1 MQAFILCGH
10 LTMNQ
15 QQFNRLFYVLSAMV
29 LLEKLLVF
37 LFFSIQYTDSDQ
49 TLLWQVATD
58 LSNGVFHGPCF
69 YGQSYGPNIEPLL
82 AVPFMKIGFPV
93 YAALPLATLILST
106 TPFFLLA
113 FYFKQKL
120 SIQSALIPLMV
131 CLMLPLEYSLLTTI
145 PRGFVGGIFFVSL
158 GLFCWKYF
166 RNNLSLVFAGLFIG
180 WGLYGN
186 LNSALLLPLIIPS
199 IQWNKKFIVRAAL
212 FFGLGFI
219 VGLLPFYFNAL
230 FYREHPELLIHV
242 APSVKLSWA
251 SFLETIYRFNNYF
264 DQVSPLFWRFGFISV
279 LLLPPA
285 IILLWKKNKRLEA
298 WTIVFVLLAI
308 LGSFFMEKMKES
320 SYSLFFSGGRFFLA
334 LPFVFIFLSL
344 YFYSF
349 LSSKNKLNF
358 NRIALV
364 LAVVSFG
371 IKTFFFSSLLTNAMD
386 ESKSWCVHVVRISD
400 LKKQC
405 AELVEFGDHPS
416 LLIAITG
423 DTPGQPVTYGCQCLQ
438 ADFPST
444 YIPHYERRRWLISEY
459 NKTVFPT
466 ILLHGKDTTRWDRSK
481 FGHLNIVKHDKEKG
495 WMLVRN
501 SETTDVFLFESGILT
516 PNK

>member
-1 MQAFILCGH
+1 
-10 LTMNQ
+10 MNQ

-37 LFFSIQYTDSDQ
+37 FFFSIQFTDSDQ

-113 FYFKQKL
+113 FYFKHKL
-120 SIQSALIPLMV
+120 SAQSALIPLIV
-131 CLMLPLEYSLLTTI
+131 CLLLPLEYSLLTAI

-166 RNNLSLVFAGLFIG
+166 RTNLSLVFAGIFIG
-180 WGLYGN
+180 LGLYGN

-199 IQWNKKFIVRAAL
+199 IRWNKKFILRAAL

-219 VGLLPFYFNAL
+219 IGLLPFYFNFQYYQA
-230 FYREHPELLIHV
+230 HPELLIHV

-251 SFLETIYRFNNYF
+251 SFLETINRFNNYF
-264 DQVSPLFWRFGFISV
+264 DQVSPLFWRFGFVSV
-279 LLLPPA
+279 LLLPAA

-308 LGSFFMEKMKES
+308 LGSFFLEKTKES

-349 LSSKNKLNF
+349 LSSKNKLKF
-358 NRIALV
+358 NRIALL
-364 LAVVSFG
+364 LAIASFG
-371 IKTFFFSSLLTNAMD
+371 IKTFFFSSLLSSAID

-405 AELVEFGDHPS
+405 SEMAEFGDHPS

-466 ILLHGKDTTRWDRSK
+466 ILLHGKDTTRWDRNK
-481 FGHLNIVKHDKEKG
+481 FQHLHILKHDKEKG
-495 WMLVRN
+495 WMLVQN
-501 SETTDVFLFESGILT
+501 SEPTDVFLFESGILT
-516 PNK
+516 RNK

>member
-1 MQAFILCGH
+1 
-10 LTMNQ
+10 MNQ
-15 QQFNRLFYVLSAMV
+15 QQYNRLFYALSAMV
-29 LLEKLLVF
+29 LVEKLLVF
-37 LFFSIQYTDSDQ
+37 FLFSIQYTDSDQ

-58 LSNGVFHGPCF
+58 LSNGLFHGPCF

-82 AVPFMKIGFPV
+82 AVPFMKLGIPV

-120 SIQSALIPLMV
+120 SAQTALIPLII
-131 CLMLPLEYSLLTTI
+131 CLLLPLEYSLLTAI

-166 RNNLSLVFAGLFIG
+166 RTNLSLVFAGIFIG
-180 WGLYGN
+180 LGLYGN
-186 LNSALLLPLIIPS
+186 LNSALLLPFIIPS
-199 IQWNKKFIVRAAL
+199 IHWNKKFILRAAL
-212 FFGLGFI
+212 FFGVGFI
-219 VGLLPFYFNAL
+219 VGLLPFYFNFLYYKA
-230 FYREHPELLIHV
+230 HPELLIHV

-251 SFLETIYRFNNYF
+251 SFLETLYRFNNYF

-279 LLLPPA
+279 LILPAA

-308 LGSFFMEKMKES
+308 LGSFFLEKTKES

-349 LSSKNKLNF
+349 LSSENKLNF
-358 NRIALV
+358 NRIALA

-371 IKTFFFSSLLTNAMD
+371 IKTFFFSSLLTSAMD

-444 YIPHYERRRWLISEY
+444 YIPHYERRRWLISVY

-501 SETTDVFLFESGILT
+501 SESTDVFLFESGILT

>member
-1 MQAFILCGH
+1 
-10 LTMNQ
+10 MNQ
-15 QQFNRLFYVLSAMV
+15 QHYNRLFYVLSAMV
-29 LLEKLLVF
+29 LVEKMLVF
-37 LFFSIQYTDSDQ
+37 FFFSSQYTDSDQ

-58 LSNGVFHGPCF
+58 LSNGIFHGPCF

-113 FYFKQKL
+113 FYFKQKQ
-120 SIQSALIPLMV
+120 SAQSALIPLMV
-131 CLMLPLEYSLLTTI
+131 CLKLPLEYSLLTSI

-166 RNNLSLVFAGLFIG
+166 RNNLSLFFAGLFIG
-180 WGLYGN
+180 IGLYGN

-199 IQWNKKFIVRAAL
+199 IHWNKKFILRAAL
-212 FFGLGFI
+212 FFGVGFT
-219 VGLLPFYFNAL
+219 VGLLPFYFNFQYYQA
-230 FYREHPELLIHV
+230 HQELLIHV
-242 APSVKLSWA
+242 APSVKLSWS

-264 DQVSPLFWRFGFISV
+264 DQVSPLFWRFGFVSV
-279 LLLPPA
+279 LLLPVA
-285 IILLWKKNKRLEA
+285 IILLWKKNKQLEA
-298 WTIVFVLLAI
+298 WSIAFVLMAI
-308 LGSFFMEKMKES
+308 LGSLFMEKTKES
-320 SYSLFFSGGRFFLA
+320 GYSLFFSGGRFFLA
-334 LPFVFIFLSL
+334 MPFVFIFLSL
-344 YFYSF
+344 YLYSF
-349 LSSKNKLNF
+349 LSSENKLNF
-358 NRIALV
+358 NRIGLA

-371 IKTFFFSSLLTNAMD
+371 IKTFFFSSLLTSAMD

-481 FGHLNIVKHDKEKG
+481 FGHLDIVKHDKEKG

-501 SETTDVFLFESGILT
+501 SETTSVFLFESGILT

>member
-1 MQAFILCGH
+1 
-10 LTMNQ
+10 MNQ
-15 QQFNRLFYVLSAMV
+15 QQYNRLFYALSAMV
-29 LLEKLLVF
+29 LVEKLLVF
-37 LFFSIQYTDSDQ
+37 FLFSIQYTDSDQ

-58 LSNGVFHGPCF
+58 LSNGLFHGPCF

-82 AVPFMKIGFPV
+82 AVPFMKLGIPV

-120 SIQSALIPLMV
+120 SAQTALIPLII
-131 CLMLPLEYSLLTTI
+131 CLLLPLEYSLLTAI

-166 RNNLSLVFAGLFIG
+166 RTNLSLVFAGIFIG
-180 WGLYGN
+180 LGLYGN
-186 LNSALLLPLIIPS
+186 LNSALLLPFIIPS
-199 IQWNKKFIVRAAL
+199 IHWNKKFILRAAL
-212 FFGLGFI
+212 FFGVGFI
-219 VGLLPFYFNAL
+219 VGLLPFYFNFLYYKA
-230 FYREHPELLIHV
+230 HPELLIHV

-251 SFLETIYRFNNYF
+251 SFLETLYRFNNYF

-279 LLLPPA
+279 LILPAA

-308 LGSFFMEKMKES
+308 LGSFFLEKTKES

-349 LSSKNKLNF
+349 LSSKSKLNF
-358 NRIALV
+358 NRIALA

-371 IKTFFFSSLLTNAMD
+371 IKTFFFSSLLTSAMD

-438 ADFPST
+438 AEFPST

-501 SETTDVFLFESGILT
+501 SESTDVFLFESGILT

>member
-1 MQAFILCGH
+1 
-10 LTMNQ
+10 MNQ
-15 QQFNRLFYVLSAMV
+15 QQYNKLFYVLSAFV
-29 LLEKLLVF
+29 LVEKMLVYF
-37 LFFSIQYTDSDQ
+37 FFSVQYTDSDQ

-58 LSNGVFHGPCF
+58 LSNGFFHGPCF
-69 YGQSYGPNIEPLL
+69 YGQSYGPNVEPLL

-120 SIQSALIPLMV
+120 SAQSALIPLIV
-131 CLMLPLEYSLLTTI
+131 CLLLPLEYSLLTAI

-166 RNNLSLVFAGLFIG
+166 RTNLSLVFAGIFIG
-180 WGLYGN
+180 LGLYGN

-199 IQWNKKFIVRAAL
+199 IQWNKNFILRAAL
-212 FFGLGFI
+212 FFGIGFI
-219 VGLLPFYFNAL
+219 IGLLPFYFN
-230 FYREHPELLIHV
+230 FHYFQIHPELIIHV
-242 APSVKLSWA
+242 APSLKLSWN
-251 SFLETIYRFNNYF
+251 SFLETTSRFNNYF
-264 DQVSPLFWRFGFISV
+264 DQVLPLFWRFGYLGA
-279 LLLPPA
+279 LLLPIASA
-285 IILLWKKNKRLEA
+285 ILWRKQKRLEA
-298 WTIVFVLLAI
+298 FVIALVTLVI
-308 LGSFFMEKMKES
+308 FVSLFMEKTKES
-320 SYSLFFSGGRFFLA
+320 GYSFFFSGGRFFLA

-349 LSSKNKLNF
+349 LSSKNKLKF
-358 NRIALV
+358 NRFALLLV
-364 LAVVSFG
+364 LVSFAVK
-371 IKTFFFSSLLTNAMD
+371 IIFFSALLDNAMD
-386 ESKSWCVHVVRISD
+386 ERKSWYVHVMRIDD

-405 AELVEFGDHPS
+405 HEMNEFGNHPA
-416 LLIAITG
+416 LLVAVTG
-423 DTPGQPVTYGCQCLQ
+423 DTPEQPVTYGCQCLQ

-466 ILLHGKDTTRWDRSK
+466 ILLHGKDTSRWDRNK
-481 FGHLNIVKHDKEKG
+481 FQHLHILKHNKENG
-495 WMLVRN
+495 WMLVEN
-501 SETTDVFLFESGILT
+501 SEPTDVFLSESGILT

>member
-1 MQAFILCGH
+1 
-10 LTMNQ
+10 MNQ
-15 QQFNRLFYVLSAMV
+15 QQYNRLFYALSVMV
-29 LLEKLLVF
+29 LVEKLLVF
-37 LFFSIQYTDSDQ
+37 FFFSIQYTDSDQ

-58 LSNGVFHGPCF
+58 LSNGIFHGPCF

-82 AVPFMKIGFPV
+82 AVPFMKMGLPV
-93 YAALPLATLILST
+93 YAALPFATLILST

-113 FYFKQKL
+113 LYFKRKT
-120 SIQSALIPLMV
+120 STRSALIPLMV
-131 CLMLPLEYSLLTTI
+131 CLMLPLEYSLLTSI

-166 RNNLSLVFAGLFIG
+166 RNNLSLFFAGLFIG
-180 WGLYGN
+180 IGLYGN

-199 IQWNKKFIVRAAL
+199 IHWNKKFIVRAVL

-219 VGLLPFYFNAL
+219 IGLLPFYFNAL
-230 FYREHPELLIHV
+230 FYTEHPELLIHV

-251 SFLETIYRFNNYF
+251 SFIETICRFNNYF

-279 LLLPPA
+279 LLLPAA

-298 WTIVFVLLAI
+298 WSIAFVLMAI
-308 LGSFFMEKMKES
+308 LGSLFLEKTKES
-320 SYSLFFSGGRFFLA
+320 GYSIFFSGGRFFLA

-344 YFYSF
+344 YVFSF
-349 LSSKNKLNF
+349 LSSKNKLKF
-358 NRIALV
+358 NRIALAIV
-364 LAVVSFG
+364 FVSFG
-371 IKTFFFSSLLTNAMD
+371 IKTLLFSPLLENAID
-386 ESKSWCVHVVRISD
+386 KGKAWYVHVVRID
-400 LKKQC
+400 ELKKQC
-405 AELVEFGDHPS
+405 SEMKAFGENPS
-416 LLIAITG
+416 LLVAVTG
-423 DTPGQPVTYGCQCLQ
+423 DTPEQPVTYGCRCLQ
-438 ADFPST
+438 ANFPST

-481 FGHLNIVKHDKEKG
+481 FGHLDIVKHDKEKG

-501 SETTDVFLFESGILT
+501 SETTDVFLFESGIVK
-516 PNK
+516 PE

>member
-1 MQAFILCGH
+1 
-10 LTMNQ
+10 MNQ
-15 QQFNRLFYVLSAMV
+15 QHYNRLFYVLSAMV
-29 LLEKLLVF
+29 LVEKMLVF
-37 LFFSIQYTDSDQ
+37 FFFSSQYTDSDQ
-49 TLLWQVATD
+49 TLLWQVTSD
-58 LSNGVFHGPCF
+58 LSNGIFHGPCF

-82 AVPFMKIGFPV
+82 AVPFMKLGMPV
-93 YAALPLATLILST
+93 YAALPLVTILLST

-113 FYFKQKL
+113 IYFKRKTNTQT
-120 SIQSALIPLMV
+120 ALIPLLV
-131 CLMLPLEYSLLTTI
+131 CLLLPLEYSLLTAI

-199 IQWNKKFIVRAAL
+199 IHWNKKFILRAVL

-219 VGLLPFYFNAL
+219 IGLLPFYFNAL
-230 FYREHPELLIHV
+230 FSTEHLELLIHV

-251 SFLETIYRFNNYF
+251 SFVETICRFNNYF
-264 DQVSPLFWRFGFISV
+264 DQVSPLFWRFGFVSV
-279 LLLPPA
+279 LLLPAA

-298 WTIVFVLLAI
+298 WTITFVLLAI
-308 LGSFFMEKMKES
+308 LGSLFMEKTKES
-320 SYSLFFSGGRFFLA
+320 GYSLFFSGGRFFLA
-334 LPFVFIFLSL
+334 MPFVFIFLSL
-344 YFYSF
+344 YLYSF
-349 LSSKNKLNF
+349 LSSKNKLKF
-358 NRIALV
+358 NRIALT
-364 LAVVSFG
+364 LAFISFG
-371 IKTFFFSSLLTNAMD
+371 IKLFCFSPLLENAID
-386 ESKSWCVHVVRISD
+386 KEKAWYVHVVRIDD

-405 AELVEFGDHPS
+405 SEMKAFGENPA
-416 LLIAITG
+416 LLIAVTG
-423 DTPGQPVTYGCQCLQ
+423 DTPEQPVTYGCQCLQ

-481 FGHLNIVKHDKEKG
+481 FGHLDIVKHDKEKG

-501 SETTDVFLFESGILT
+501 SETTDVFLFESGIVK
-516 PNK
+516 PE

>member
-15 QQFNRLFYVLSAMV
+15 QQYNRLFYVLSAMV
-29 LLEKLLVF
+29 LVEKMLVF
-37 LFFSIQYTDSDQ
+37 FFFSSQYTDSDQ

-58 LSNGVFHGPCF
+58 LSNGIFHGPCF

-113 FYFKQKL
+113 FYFKQKQ
-120 SIQSALIPLMV
+120 SAQSALIPLMV
-131 CLMLPLEYSLLTTI
+131 CLMLPLEYSLLTSI

-166 RNNLSLVFAGLFIG
+166 RTNLSLVFAGLFIG

-199 IQWNKKFIVRAAL
+199 IQWTKKFILRAAL
-212 FFGLGFI
+212 FFGVGFV

-230 FYREHPELLIHV
+230 FYTEHPELLIHV
-242 APSVKLSWA
+242 APSVKLSWS
-251 SFLETIYRFNNYF
+251 SFVETICRFNNYF

-279 LLLPPA
+279 LLLPVA

-298 WTIVFVLLAI
+298 WSIAFVLMAI
-308 LGSFFMEKMKES
+308 LGSLFMEKTKES
-320 SYSLFFSGGRFFLA
+320 GYSIFFSGGRFFLA

-344 YFYSF
+344 YFYAF
-349 LSSKNKLNF
+349 LSTKNKLKF
-358 NRIALV
+358 NRIALL

-371 IKTFFFSSLLTNAMD
+371 IKVSFFSPLLENALD
-386 ESKSWCVHVVRISD
+386 KGKAWYVHVVRID
-400 LKKQC
+400 ELKKQC
-405 AELVEFGDHPS
+405 HEMNAFGNHPALLV
-416 LLIAITG
+416 AVTG
-423 DTPGQPVTYGCQCLQ
+423 DTPEQPITYGCQCLQ
-438 ADFPST
+438 SDFPST

-459 NKTVFPT
+459 NKTVFST

-481 FGHLNIVKHDKEKG
+481 FHHLIILNHDKEKG
-495 WMLVRN
+495 WMLVQN
-501 SETTDVFLFESGILT
+501 SEPTDVFLFESGILT

>member
-1 MQAFILCGH
+1 
-10 LTMNQ
+10 MNQ

-37 LFFSIQYTDSDQ
+37 FFFSIQYTDSDQ

-69 YGQSYGPNIEPLL
+69 YGQSYGPNVEPLL
-82 AVPFMKIGFPV
+82 AVTFMKLGMPV
-93 YAALPLATLILST
+93 YAALPLVTLLLST

-113 FYFKQKL
+113 IYFKRKTNTQT
-120 SIQSALIPLMV
+120 ALIPLLV
-131 CLMLPLEYSLLTTI
+131 CLLLPLEYSLLTSI

-158 GLFCWKYF
+158 GIFCWKYF

-199 IQWNKKFIVRAAL
+199 IHWNKKFIVRATL

-219 VGLLPFYFNAL
+219 IGLLPFYLNAL
-230 FYREHPELLIHV
+230 FYKEHSELLIHV
-242 APSVKLSWA
+242 SPSVKLSWA

-264 DQVSPLFWRFGFISV
+264 DQVSPLFWRFGFVSV
-279 LLLPPA
+279 LLLPAA

-298 WTIVFVLLAI
+298 STISFVLLAI
-308 LGSFFMEKMKES
+308 LISLFMEKTKES
-320 SYSLFFSGGRFFLA
+320 GYSLFFSGGRFFLA
-334 LPFVFIFLSL
+334 IPFVFVFISL
-344 YFYSF
+344 YVYSF
-349 LSSKNKLNF
+349 LSTKKKKKF
-358 NRIALV
+358 NRIALT
-364 LAVVSFG
+364 LAFISFG
-371 IKTFFFSSLLTNAMD
+371 IKLLCFSPLLENAID
-386 ESKSWCVHVVRISD
+386 KEKGWYVHVVRID
-400 LKKQC
+400 ELKKQC
-405 AELVEFGDHPS
+405 SEMKAFGENPS
-416 LLIAITG
+416 LLIAVTG
-423 DTPGQPVTYGCQCLQ
+423 DTPEQPVTYGCQCLQ

-459 NKTVFPT
+459 NKTVFLT

-481 FGHLNIVKHDKEKG
+481 FGHLDIVKFDKEKG

-501 SETTDVFLFESGILT
+501 SETTDVFLFESGIVK
-516 PNK
+516 PE

>member
-1 MQAFILCGH
+1 L
-10 LTMNQ
+10 
-15 QQFNRLFYVLSAMV
+15 
-29 LLEKLLVF
+29 
-37 LFFSIQYTDSDQ
+37 
-49 TLLWQVATD
+49 
-58 LSNGVFHGPCF
+58 
-69 YGQSYGPNIEPLL
+69 
-82 AVPFMKIGFPV
+82 
-93 YAALPLATLILST
+93 
-106 TPFFLLA
+106 
-113 FYFKQKL
+113 
-120 SIQSALIPLMV
+120 
-131 CLMLPLEYSLLTTI
+131 LPLEYSLLTAI

-166 RNNLSLVFAGLFIG
+166 RTNLSLVFAGIFIG
-180 WGLYGN
+180 LGLYGN
-186 LNSALLLPLIIPS
+186 LNIALLLPFIIPS
-199 IQWNKKFIVRAAL
+199 IHWNKKFILRAAL
-212 FFGLGFI
+212 FFGVGFI
-219 VGLLPFYFNAL
+219 VGLLPFYFNFLYYKA
-230 FYREHPELLIHV
+230 HPELLIHV

-251 SFLETIYRFNNYF
+251 SFLETLYRFNNYF

-279 LLLPPA
+279 LILPAA

-308 LGSFFMEKMKES
+308 LGSFFLEKTKES

-349 LSSKNKLNF
+349 LSSENKLNF
-358 NRIALV
+358 NRIGLA

-371 IKTFFFSSLLTNAMD
+371 IKTFFFSSLLTSAMD

-438 ADFPST
+438 AEFPST

-466 ILLHGKDTTRWDRSK
+466 ILLHGKDTARWDRSK

-501 SETTDVFLFESGILT
+501 SESTDVFLFESGILT

>member
-1 MQAFILCGH
+1 
-10 LTMNQ
+10 MNQ
-15 QQFNRLFYVLSAMV
+15 QQYNRLFYALSAFV
-29 LLEKLLVF
+29 LVEKLLVYF
-37 LFFSIQYTDSDQ
+37 FFSIQYTDSDQ

-113 FYFKQKL
+113 FYFKQKQ
-120 SIQSALIPLMV
+120 SAQSALIPLMV

-166 RNNLSLVFAGLFIG
+166 RTNLSLVFAGIFIAL
-180 WGLYGN
+180 GLYGN

-199 IQWNKKFIVRAAL
+199 IHWNKKFIVRAAL

-219 VGLLPFYFNAL
+219 LGLLPFYFNAL
-230 FYREHPELLIHV
+230 FYKEHPELLIHV
-242 APSVKLSWA
+242 APSVKLSWS
-251 SFLETIYRFNNYF
+251 SFVESITRFNNYF
-264 DQVSPLFWRFGFISV
+264 DQVSPFFWRFGFIGL
-279 LLLPPA
+279 LLLPLA
-285 IILLWKKNKRLEA
+285 IYFLCKKKKHVEA
-298 WTIVFVLLAI
+298 WSIAFVLLAI
-308 LGSFFMEKMKES
+308 VCSFFMEKTKES
-320 SYSLFFSGGRFFLA
+320 GYSLFFSGGRFFLA
-334 LPFVFIFLSL
+334 LPFVFIFISL
-344 YFYSF
+344 YVYSF
-349 LSSKNKLNF
+349 LSTKKKKKF
-358 NRIALV
+358 NRIALTITFI
-364 LAVVSFG
+364 SFG
-371 IKTFFFSSLLTNAMD
+371 IKLVFFSPLLENAID
-386 ESKSWCVHVVRISD
+386 KEKAWYVHVVRIEE

-405 AELVEFGDHPS
+405 QEMNAFGNHPALV
-416 LLIAITG
+416 IAVTG
-423 DTPGQPVTYGCQCLQ
+423 DTPEQPVTYGCQCLQ

-466 ILLHGKDTTRWDRSK
+466 ILLHGKDTTRWDRNK
-481 FGHLNIVKHDKEKG
+481 FQHLHILKHDKEKG
-495 WMLVRN
+495 WMLVQN
-501 SETTDVFLFESGILT
+501 SEPTDVFLFESGILT

>member
-15 QQFNRLFYVLSAMV
+15 QQYNRLFYVLSAFV
-29 LLEKLLVF
+29 LVEKLLVYF
-37 LFFSIQYTDSDQ
+37 FFSIQYTDSDQ

-106 TPFFLLA
+106 SPFFLLA

-120 SIQSALIPLMV
+120 SAQSALIPLIV
-131 CLMLPLEYSLLTTI
+131 CLLLPLEYSLLTAI

-166 RNNLSLVFAGLFIG
+166 RNNLSLVFAGIFIG
-180 WGLYGN
+180 LGLYGN

-199 IQWNKKFIVRAAL
+199 IHWNKKFILHAAL
-212 FFGLGFI
+212 FFGVGFI
-219 VGLLPFYFNAL
+219 VGLLPFYFNFQYYQA
-230 FYREHPELLIHV
+230 HPELLIHV
-242 APSVKLSWA
+242 APSVQLSWS
-251 SFLETIYRFNNYF
+251 SFLETLYRFNNYF
-264 DQVSPLFWRFGFISV
+264 DQVSPLFWRFGFVSV
-279 LLLPPA
+279 LLLPAA

-308 LGSFFMEKMKES
+308 LGSFFLEKTKES

-349 LSSKNKLNF
+349 LSSKNKLKF
-358 NRIALV
+358 NRIALL

-371 IKTFFFSSLLTNAMD
+371 IKTVFFSSLLSSAID

-405 AELVEFGDHPS
+405 SAMAEFGEQPS
-416 LLIAITG
+416 LYIAITG

-459 NKTVFPT
+459 NKIVFPT

-481 FGHLNIVKHDKEKG
+481 FGHLDIVKHDKEKG

-501 SETTDVFLFESGILT
+501 SETTDVFLFESGIVT

>member
-1 MQAFILCGH
+1 
-10 LTMNQ
+10 MNQ
-15 QQFNRLFYVLSAMV
+15 QQYNRLFYALSAMV
-29 LLEKLLVF
+29 LVEKLLVF
-37 LFFSIQYTDSDQ
+37 FLFSIQYTDSDQ

-58 LSNGVFHGPCF
+58 LSNGLFHGPCF

-82 AVPFMKIGFPV
+82 AVPFMKFGFPV

-106 TPFFLLA
+106 TPFFLLS
-113 FYFKQKL
+113 FYFKHKL
-120 SIQSALIPLMV
+120 SAQTALIPLII
-131 CLMLPLEYSLLTTI
+131 CLLLPLEYSLLTAI

-166 RNNLSLVFAGLFIG
+166 RTNLSLVFAGIFIG
-180 WGLYGN
+180 LGLYGN
-186 LNSALLLPLIIPS
+186 LNSALLLPFIIPS
-199 IQWNKKFIVRAAL
+199 IHWNKKFILRAAL
-212 FFGLGFI
+212 FFGVGFI
-219 VGLLPFYFNAL
+219 VGLLPFYFNFLYYKA
-230 FYREHPELLIHV
+230 HPELLIHV

-251 SFLETIYRFNNYF
+251 SFLETLYRFNNYF

-279 LLLPPA
+279 LLLPAA

-308 LGSFFMEKMKES
+308 LGSFFLEKTKES

-349 LSSKNKLNF
+349 LSSKSKLNF
-358 NRIALV
+358 NRIALA

-371 IKTFFFSSLLTNAMD
+371 IKTFFFSSLLTSAMD

-438 ADFPST
+438 AEFPST

-466 ILLHGKDTTRWDRSK
+466 ILLHGKDTARWDRSK
-481 FGHLNIVKHDKEKG
+481 FGHLNIVKHNKEKG

-501 SETTDVFLFESGILT
+501 SESTDVFLFESGILT

>member
-1 MQAFILCGH
+1 
-10 LTMNQ
+10 MNQ
-15 QQFNRLFYVLSAMV
+15 QHYNRLFYVLSAMV
-29 LLEKLLVF
+29 LVEKMLVF
-37 LFFSIQYTDSDQ
+37 FFFSSQYTDSDQ

-58 LSNGVFHGPCF
+58 LSNGIFHGPCF

-82 AVPFMKIGFPV
+82 ALPFMKIGFPV

-113 FYFKQKL
+113 LYFKQKQ
-120 SIQSALIPLMV
+120 SAQSALIPLMV
-131 CLMLPLEYSLLTTI
+131 CLMLPLEYSLLTSI

-166 RNNLSLVFAGLFIG
+166 RTNLSLVFAGLFIG

-199 IQWNKKFIVRAAL
+199 IQWNKKFILRAAL
-212 FFGLGFI
+212 FFGVGFI
-219 VGLLPFYFNAL
+219 VGLLPFYFNFQYYQA
-230 FYREHPELLIHV
+230 HQELLIHV
-242 APSVKLSWA
+242 APSVKLSWS
-251 SFLETIYRFNNYF
+251 SFLETLYRFNNYF

-279 LLLPPA
+279 LLLPAA

-308 LGSFFMEKMKES
+308 LGSFFLEKTKES

-349 LSSKNKLNF
+349 LSSENKLNF
-358 NRIALV
+358 NRIGLA

-371 IKTFFFSSLLTNAMD
+371 IKTFFFSSLLTSAMD

-438 ADFPST
+438 AEFPST

-466 ILLHGKDTTRWDRSK
+466 ILLHGKDTARWDRSK

-501 SETTDVFLFESGILT
+501 SEPTDVFLFESGIIT

>member
-1 MQAFILCGH
+1 
-10 LTMNQ
+10 
-15 QQFNRLFYVLSAMV
+15 
-29 LLEKLLVF
+29 
-37 LFFSIQYTDSDQ
+37 
-49 TLLWQVATD
+49 
-58 LSNGVFHGPCF
+58 
-69 YGQSYGPNIEPLL
+69 
-82 AVPFMKIGFPV
+82 
-93 YAALPLATLILST
+93 
-106 TPFFLLA
+106 
-113 FYFKQKL
+113 
-120 SIQSALIPLMV
+120 
-131 CLMLPLEYSLLTTI
+131 
-145 PRGFVGGIFFVSL
+145 
-158 GLFCWKYF
+158 
-166 RNNLSLVFAGLFIG
+166 
-180 WGLYGN
+180 
-186 LNSALLLPLIIPS
+186 LNSALLLPFIIPS
-199 IQWNKKFIVRAAL
+199 IHWNKKFILRAAL
-212 FFGLGFI
+212 FFGVGFI
-219 VGLLPFYFNAL
+219 VGLLPFYFNFLYYKA
-230 FYREHPELLIHV
+230 HPELLIHV

-251 SFLETIYRFNNYF
+251 SFLETLYRFNNYF

-279 LLLPPA
+279 LILPAA

-308 LGSFFMEKMKES
+308 LGSFFLEKTKES

-349 LSSKNKLNF
+349 LSSENKLNF
-358 NRIALV
+358 NRIGLA

-371 IKTFFFSSLLTNAMD
+371 IKTFFFSSLLTSAMD

-438 ADFPST
+438 AEFPST

-466 ILLHGKDTTRWDRSK
+466 ILLHGKDTARWDRSK

-501 SETTDVFLFESGILT
+501 SESTDVFLFESGILT

>member
-1 MQAFILCGH
+1 
-10 LTMNQ
+10 MNQ
-15 QQFNRLFYVLSAMV
+15 QQYNRLFYALSAMV
-29 LLEKLLVF
+29 LVEKLLVF
-37 LFFSIQYTDSDQ
+37 FLFSIQYTDSDQ

-58 LSNGVFHGPCF
+58 LSNGLFHGPCF

-82 AVPFMKIGFPV
+82 AVPFMKLGIPV

-120 SIQSALIPLMV
+120 SAQTALIPLII
-131 CLMLPLEYSLLTTI
+131 CLLLPLEYSLLTAI

-166 RNNLSLVFAGLFIG
+166 RTNLSLVFAGIFIG
-180 WGLYGN
+180 LGLYGN
-186 LNSALLLPLIIPS
+186 LNSALLLPFIIPS
-199 IQWNKKFIVRAAL
+199 IHWNKKFILRAAL
-212 FFGLGFI
+212 FFGVGFI
-219 VGLLPFYFNAL
+219 VGLLPFYFNFLYYKA
-230 FYREHPELLIHV
+230 HPELLIHV

-251 SFLETIYRFNNYF
+251 SFLETLYRFNNYF

-279 LLLPPA
+279 LILPAA

-308 LGSFFMEKMKES
+308 LGSFFLEKTKES

-349 LSSKNKLNF
+349 LSSENKLNF
-358 NRIALV
+358 NRIGLA

-371 IKTFFFSSLLTNAMD
+371 IKTFFFSSLLTSAMD

-466 ILLHGKDTTRWDRSK
+466 ILLHGKDTARWDRSK

-501 SETTDVFLFESGILT
+501 SESTDVFLFESGILT

>member
-1 MQAFILCGH
+1 
-10 LTMNQ
+10 MNQ
-15 QQFNRLFYVLSAMV
+15 QHYNRLFYVLSAMV
-29 LLEKLLVF
+29 LVEKMLVYF
-37 LFFSIQYTDSDQ
+37 FFSIQYTDSDQ
-49 TLLWQVATD
+49 TLLWQAATD

-308 LGSFFMEKMKES
+308 FGSLFLEKTKES

>member
-1 MQAFILCGH
+1 
-10 LTMNQ
+10 MNQ
-15 QQFNRLFYVLSAMV
+15 QQYNRLFYALSAMV
-29 LLEKLLVF
+29 LVEKLLDFF
-37 LFFSIQYTDSDQ
+37 LFSIQYTDSDQ

-58 LSNGVFHGPCF
+58 LSNGLFHGPCF

-82 AVPFMKIGFPV
+82 AVPFMKLGIPV

-120 SIQSALIPLMV
+120 SAQTALIPLII
-131 CLMLPLEYSLLTTI
+131 CLLLPLEYSLLTAI

-166 RNNLSLVFAGLFIG
+166 RTNLSLVFAGIFIG
-180 WGLYGN
+180 LGLYGN
-186 LNSALLLPLIIPS
+186 LNSALLLPFIIPS
-199 IQWNKKFIVRAAL
+199 IHWNKKFILRAAL
-212 FFGLGFI
+212 FFGVGFI
-219 VGLLPFYFNAL
+219 VGLLPFYFNFLYYKA
-230 FYREHPELLIHV
+230 HPELLIHV

-251 SFLETIYRFNNYF
+251 SFLETLYRFNNYF

-279 LLLPPA
+279 LILPAA

-308 LGSFFMEKMKES
+308 LGSFFLEKTKES

-349 LSSKNKLNF
+349 LSSENKLNF
-358 NRIALV
+358 NRIALA

-371 IKTFFFSSLLTNAMD
+371 IKTFFFSSLLTSAMD

-438 ADFPST
+438 AEFPST
-444 YIPHYERRRWLISEY
+444 YIPHYERRRWLISVY

-501 SETTDVFLFESGILT
+501 SESTDVFLFESGILT

>member
-1 MQAFILCGH
+1 
-10 LTMNQ
+10 MNQ
-15 QQFNRLFYVLSAMV
+15 RQYNILFYVLASMV
-29 LLEKLLVF
+29 FVEKTLVF
-37 LFFSIQYTDSDQ
+37 FLFSIQYTDSDQ

-58 LSNGVFHGPCF
+58 LSNGVLHGPCF

-82 AVPFMKIGFPV
+82 AVAFMKTGSPV

-113 FYFKQKL
+113 FYFKHKL
-120 SIQSALIPLMV
+120 SAQSALIPLIV
-131 CLMLPLEYSLLTTI
+131 CLLLPLEYSLLTAI

-166 RNNLSLVFAGLFIG
+166 RTNLALVFAGIFIG
-180 WGLYGN
+180 LGLYGN

-199 IQWNKKFIVRAAL
+199 IHWNKKFILRAAL
-212 FFGLGFI
+212 FFGVGFVI
-219 VGLLPFYFNAL
+219 GLLPLYFNFKYYQA
-230 FYREHPELLIHV
+230 HPELLIHV

-279 LLLPPA
+279 LLLPTA

-298 WTIVFVLLAI
+298 RTILFVLLAI
-308 LGSFFMEKMKES
+308 LGSLFMEKTKES
-320 SYSLFFSGGRFFLA
+320 GYSLFFSGGRFFLA

-344 YFYSF
+344 YFYAF
-349 LSSKNKLNF
+349 LSTKNKLKF
-358 NRIALV
+358 NRISLLLV
-364 LAVVSFG
+364 SVSFLV
-371 IKTFFFSSLLTNAMD
+371 KTLFFSPLLSIAMD
-386 ESKSWCVHVVRISD
+386 ESKSWCVHVVQISD

-405 AELVEFGDHPS
+405 REMNEFGNHPA
-416 LLIAITG
+416 LLVAVTG
-423 DTPGQPVTYGCQCLQ
+423 DTPEQPVTYGCQCLQ

-481 FGHLNIVKHDKEKG
+481 FHHLNILKHDKEKG
-495 WMLVRN
+495 WMLVQN
-501 SETTDVFLFESGILT
+501 SEPTDVFLFESGILT

>member
-1 MQAFILCGH
+1 
-10 LTMNQ
+10 MNQ
-15 QQFNRLFYVLSAMV
+15 KQYNRLFYVLSAFV
-29 LLEKLLVF
+29 LAEKLLVYF
-37 LFFSIQYTDSDQ
+37 FFSIQYTDSDQ

-298 WTIVFVLLAI
+298 WTISFVLLAI
-308 LGSFFMEKMKES
+308 LGSLFMEKTKES
-320 SYSLFFSGGRFFLA
+320 GYSLFFSGGRFFLA
-334 LPFVFIFLSL
+334 MPFVFIFLSL
-344 YFYSF
+344 YFYAF

-423 DTPGQPVTYGCQCLQ
+423 DTPGQPVT
-438 ADFPST
+438 
-444 YIPHYERRRWLISEY
+444 
-459 NKTVFPT
+459 
-466 ILLHGKDTTRWDRSK
+466 
-481 FGHLNIVKHDKEKG
+481 
-495 WMLVRN
+495 
-501 SETTDVFLFESGILT
+501 
-516 PNK
+516 

>member
-1 MQAFILCGH
+1 
-10 LTMNQ
+10 MNQ
-15 QQFNRLFYVLSAMV
+15 QHYNRLFYVLSAMV
-29 LLEKLLVF
+29 LVEKMLVF
-37 LFFSIQYTDSDQ
+37 FFFSSQYTDSDQ

-58 LSNGVFHGPCF
+58 LSHGVFHGPCF

-82 AVPFMKIGFPV
+82 AVPFMKIGLPV

-113 FYFKQKL
+113 FYFKHKL
-120 SIQSALIPLMV
+120 SAQSALIPLII
-131 CLMLPLEYSLLTTI
+131 CLLLPLEYSLLTAI

-166 RNNLSLVFAGLFIG
+166 RTNLSLVFAGIFIG
-180 WGLYGN
+180 WGSYGN

-199 IQWNKKFIVRAAL
+199 IHWNKKFILRAAL
-212 FFGLGFI
+212 FFGVGFI
-219 VGLLPFYFNAL
+219 VGLLPFYFNFQYYQA
-230 FYREHPELLIHV
+230 HQELLIHV
-242 APSVKLSWA
+242 APSVKLSWS
-251 SFLETIYRFNNYF
+251 SFLETLYRFNNYF

-279 LLLPPA
+279 LLLPAA

-308 LGSFFMEKMKES
+308 LGSFFLEKTKES

-358 NRIALV
+358 NRIALA

-371 IKTFFFSSLLTNAMD
+371 IKTVFFSSLLSSAID

-481 FGHLNIVKHDKEKG
+481 FDHLDIVKHDKEKG

>member
-1 MQAFILCGH
+1 
-10 LTMNQ
+10 MNQ
-15 QQFNRLFYVLSAMV
+15 QQYNRLFYALSAMV
-29 LLEKLLVF
+29 LVEKLLVF
-37 LFFSIQYTDSDQ
+37 FLFSIQYTDSDQ

-58 LSNGVFHGPCF
+58 LSNGLFHGPCF

-82 AVPFMKIGFPV
+82 AVPFMKLGIPV

-120 SIQSALIPLMV
+120 SAQTALIPLII
-131 CLMLPLEYSLLTTI
+131 CLLLPLEYSLLTAI

-166 RNNLSLVFAGLFIG
+166 RTNLSLVFAGIFIG
-180 WGLYGN
+180 LGLYGN
-186 LNSALLLPLIIPS
+186 LNSALLLPFIIPS
-199 IQWNKKFIVRAAL
+199 IHWNKKFILRAAL
-212 FFGLGFI
+212 FFGVGFI
-219 VGLLPFYFNAL
+219 VGLLPFYFNFLYYKA
-230 FYREHPELLIHV
+230 HPELLIHV

-251 SFLETIYRFNNYF
+251 SFLETLYRFNNYF

-279 LLLPPA
+279 LILPAA

-308 LGSFFMEKMKES
+308 LGSFFLEKTKES

-349 LSSKNKLNF
+349 LSSENKLNF
-358 NRIALV
+358 NRIGLA

-371 IKTFFFSSLLTNAMD
+371 IKTFFFSSLLTSAMD

-444 YIPHYERRRWLISEY
+444 YIPHYERRRWLISVY

-501 SETTDVFLFESGILT
+501 SESTDVFLFESGILT